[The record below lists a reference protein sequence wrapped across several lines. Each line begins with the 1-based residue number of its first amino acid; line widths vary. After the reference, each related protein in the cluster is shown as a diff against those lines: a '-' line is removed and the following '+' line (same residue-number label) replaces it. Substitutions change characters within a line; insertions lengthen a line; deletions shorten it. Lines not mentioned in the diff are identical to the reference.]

1 MQHNNQKSLYKLTF
15 SAILLTLC
23 SICTVAKADTPLR
36 GGELQSKAEHT
47 FGKVEVR
54 MYSQKVTGTTS
65 TFFWWKDGGHL
76 CGQQWN
82 EIDIETLPVNNTYQ
96 SNPIWQTSDNDCEI
110 KRSEGQHGANDNLYG
125 RWVVYT
131 LEWTPDYISWS
142 HDGIEDRRISRGNH
156 PAIAFIQNAMKYCF
170 NLWTQGNTNPG
181 WLGNIDFDALH
192 NQPVYQ
198 FVDYFKFYD
207 WNGNGFNELPTTNIE
222 FTSMDDVTN
231 NFNVSTWEFGE
242 SKGNVTWSDQAV
254 GVADVGNGNGALW
267 LGLFHKGKERAPL
280 PNEIP
285 SEAITPINNAIQAEN
300 YVQMSGIETETTN
313 DIGGGMNVGYID
325 PTDWMTYRIN
335 LPRSGNYTI
344 NYRVASAT
352 GGVFQFEQAGGG
364 VIYHQV
370 NVPATGGWQNWQ
382 TLSKTVNLNAGQ
394 QDIALA
400 SLSGA
405 WNINW
410 FELVATDTAGDLD
423 NDGISDNL
431 DICPNTAEGL
441 IVDENGCALFTYL
454 PSDSDNDSVENSLD
468 SCPNTQENTQVDA
481 NGCAVLI
488 IPIDSDNDGVE
499 DGLDTCPNTPS
510 EVIVDNNG
518 CQVSNIDNC
527 AGINIY
533 PNWTANDWPGTAN
546 THNEGGD
553 LMQHQG
559 NAYIANWY
567 TSSLPGS
574 DYSWSFFKS
583 CN

>member
-1 MQHNNQKSLYKLTF
+1 MQYNHHKSLCKFTL
-15 SAILLTLC
+15 SSILMLLC
-23 SICTVAKADTPLR
+23 SLSTVAQADTPLR

-54 MYSQKVTGTTS
+54 MYSQKVIGTTS

-96 SNPIWQTSDNDCEI
+96 SNPIWQTSDNDCDI

-142 HDGIEDRRISRGNH
+142 HDGIEDRRISRDNH
-156 PAIAFIQNAMKYCF
+156 PAVAFIQNAMKYCF

-181 WLGNIDFDALH
+181 WLGNIDFNALH

-207 WNGNGFNELPTTNIE
+207 WNGNGFNESPTTSID

-254 GVADVGNGNGALW
+254 GVADLGNGNGALW

-280 PNEIP
+280 PSEIP
-285 SEAITPINNAIQAEN
+285 SKAVAPINNAIQAEN
-300 YVQMSGIETETTN
+300 YVQMKGIETETTS
-313 DIGGGMNVGYID
+313 DIGGGLNVGYID
-325 PTDWMTYRIN
+325 PGDWMTYRVN

-352 GGVFQFEQAGGG
+352 GGSFQFEQAGGG
-364 VIYHQV
+364 VVYHQV
-370 NVPATGGWQNWQ
+370 NVAATGGWQNWQ
-382 TLSKTVNLNAGQ
+382 TTSATVNLNAGQ

-410 FELVATDTAGDLD
+410 FELVATSEDGDDD
-423 NDGISDNL
+423 NDGVSNNFDT
-431 DICPNTAEGL
+431 CANTPANTV
-441 IVDENGCALFTYL
+441 VDASGCALVDIPT
-454 PSDSDNDSVENSLD
+454 DTDNDGVIDELD
-468 SCPNTQENTQVDA
+468 SCPNTPINTEVDA
-481 NGCAVLI
+481 NGCGLTYVPL
-488 IPIDSDNDGVE
+488 DSDNDGVE
-499 DGLDTCPNTPS
+499 DSLDNCPNTPADMT
-510 EVIVDNNG
+510 VDDNG
-518 CQVSNIDNC
+518 CQIPIVDNC

-546 THNEGGD
+546 THNEAGD
-553 LMQHQG
+553 LMQYQG
-559 NAYIANWY
+559 NVYSANWY
-567 TSSLPGS
+567 TSSVPGS
-574 DYSWSFFKS
+574 DYSWTFIRS

>member
-1 MQHNNQKSLYKLTF
+1 MSLCKLTLSSIVVF
-15 SAILLTLC
+15 ILC
-23 SICTVAKADTPLR
+23 SLLNIAKANTPLR

-96 SNPIWQTSDNDCEI
+96 SNPIWQTSDSDCDI

-142 HDGIEDRRISRGNH
+142 HDGIEDRRISRSNH
-156 PAIAFIQNAMKYCF
+156 LAVPFIQNAMKYCF

-207 WNGNGFNELPTTNIE
+207 WNGNGFNESPTTSIA

-242 SKGNVTWSDQAV
+242 SKGNVTWSEQAV
-254 GVADVGNGNGALW
+254 GVADLGNGNGALW

-280 PNEIP
+280 PSEVP
-285 SEAITPINNAIQAEN
+285 SEVVTPINNTIQAEN
-300 YVQMSGIETETTN
+300 YLQMNGIETENTS
-313 DIGGGMNVGYID
+313 DVGGGLNVGYID
-325 PTDWMTYRIN
+325 PSDWMTYRVN
-335 LPRSGNYTI
+335 LPSAGNYTM

-352 GGVFQFEQAGGG
+352 GGSFQFEQAGGG
-364 VIYHQV
+364 VVYHQV
-370 NVPATGGWQNWQ
+370 TVPATGGWQNWQ
-382 TLSKTVNLNAGQ
+382 TISETVNLNAGQ

-410 FELVATDTAGDLD
+410 FELVAAIEYSDDD
-423 NDGISDNL
+423 NDGVSNNFDA
-431 DICPNTAEGL
+431 CANTPANTM
-441 IVDENGCALFTYL
+441 VDASGCALVDIPT
-454 PSDSDNDSVENSLD
+454 DKDNDGVIDELD
-468 SCPNTQENTQVDA
+468 SCPNTPINAEVDA
-481 NGCAVLI
+481 NGCGLTYVPL
-488 IPIDSDNDGVE
+488 DSDNDGVE
-499 DGLDTCPNTPS
+499 DSEDNCPNTPADMT
-510 EVIVDNNG
+510 VDDNG
-518 CQVSNIDNC
+518 CQLPIVDNC

-546 THNEGGD
+546 THNEAGD
-553 LMQHQG
+553 LMQYQW
-559 NAYIANWY
+559 NIYSANWY
-567 TSSLPGS
+567 TSSVPGS
-574 DYSWSFFKS
+574 DYSWTYMRS